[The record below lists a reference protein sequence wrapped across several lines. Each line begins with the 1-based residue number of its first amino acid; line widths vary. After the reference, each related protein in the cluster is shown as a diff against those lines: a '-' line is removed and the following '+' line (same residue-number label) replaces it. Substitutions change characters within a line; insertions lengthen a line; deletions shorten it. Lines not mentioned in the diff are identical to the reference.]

1 MSEQNLDND
10 TLNARLSP
18 SLGPLLELVR
28 KKLLDFLDQN
38 MLQFFG
44 SERFLFDQI
53 IPSEREAR

>member
-1 MSEQNLDND
+1 LI
-10 TLNARLSP
+10 TTRTNARLSP
-18 SLGPLLELVR
+18 SLVPLLELVS

-44 SERFLFDQI
+44 SERFLFDQM

>member
-1 MSEQNLDND
+1 MI
-10 TLNARLSP
+10 TIRTNARLSP
-18 SLGPLLELVR
+18 SLGPLLELVP

-44 SERFLFDQI
+44 SERFLFDRV

>member
-1 MSEQNLDND
+1 MI
-10 TLNARLSP
+10 TIRTNARLSP
-18 SLGPLLELVR
+18 SLGPLLELVP

-44 SERFLFDQI
+44 SERFLFDQM